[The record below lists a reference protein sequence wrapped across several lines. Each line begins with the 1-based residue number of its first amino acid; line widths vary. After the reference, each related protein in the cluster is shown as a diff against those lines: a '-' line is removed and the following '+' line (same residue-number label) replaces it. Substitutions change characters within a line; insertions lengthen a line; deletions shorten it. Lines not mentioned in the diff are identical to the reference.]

1 MPLLAFDGEIKDR
14 VTPKSG
20 PGTPNPIAL
29 SATQCTENKE
39 LALWQRRKNV
49 WLGLTAVKLA
59 QGVGFVLHSWLGQVV
74 AHSLLVAHSST
85 KGSRQ
90 FHTRPICIHKHSTV
104 WPQTQSQANKYNF
117 ILRESTVKITA
128 LRINKAM
135 HTWPIIDRFP
145 EISKKNS

>member
-1 MPLLAFDGEIKDR
+1 MPFLAFDGEIKDR

-59 QGVGFVLHSWLGQVV
+59 QGVGFVLHQRALGSGKWLLTVC
-74 AHSLLVAHSST
+74 SLLTVPPKGRGNST
-85 KGSRQ
+85 QDPFAYTSIPQ
-90 FHTRPICIHKHSTV
+90 FGLKPRAEPTAGRKTCAKNCRHQKSDLKRPQIKL
-104 WPQTQSQANKYNF
+104 F
-117 ILRESTVKITA
+117 
-128 LRINKAM
+128 
-135 HTWPIIDRFP
+135 
-145 EISKKNS
+145 

>member
-1 MPLLAFDGEIKDR
+1 MPLLAFDGEIKDW

-59 QGVGFVLHSWLGQVV
+59 QGVGFVLHQRALGSGKWLLTVCW
-74 AHSLLVAHSST
+74 LLTVPPKGRGNST
-85 KGSRQ
+85 QDPFAYTSIPQ
-90 FHTRPICIHKHSTV
+90 FGLKPR
-104 WPQTQSQANKYNF
+104 
-117 ILRESTVKITA
+117 VKPT
-128 LRINKAM
+128 N
-135 HTWPIIDRFP
+135 IISF
-145 EISKKNS
+145 

>member
-59 QGVGFVLHSWLGQVV
+59 QGVGFVLHQRALGSGKWLLTVCW
-74 AHSLLVAHSST
+74 LLTVPPKGRGNST
-85 KGSRQ
+85 QDPFAYTSIPQ
-90 FHTRPICIHKHSTV
+90 FGLKPRAKPT
-104 WPQTQSQANKYNF
+104 N
-117 ILRESTVKITA
+117 
-128 LRINKAM
+128 
-135 HTWPIIDRFP
+135 IISF
-145 EISKKNS
+145 

>member
-1 MPLLAFDGEIKDR
+1 MPLLAFDGEIKDW

-59 QGVGFVLHSWLGQVV
+59 QGVGFVLHQRALGSGKWLLTVC
-74 AHSLLVAHSST
+74 SLLTVPPKGRGNST
-85 KGSRQ
+85 QDPFAYTSIPQ
-90 FHTRPICIHKHSTV
+90 FGLKP
-104 WPQTQSQANKYNF
+104 SQPSQQ
-117 ILRESTVKITA
+117 I
-128 LRINKAM
+128 
-135 HTWPIIDRFP
+135 
-145 EISKKNS
+145 